1 MLFNR
6 SHITKTLTYVTLY
19 ACTVGIVLFLSDPTD
34 HARLDFPLLRGTIIF
49 FATVLLTKYFFYMT
63 LSPWYDVL
71 REYKEFLYRTW
82 RRARYEPKVS
92 VIIPAWNEE
101 VDILST
107 VKTILKSTYRNTE
120 IVIVNDGSTD
130 MSHELIST
138 FLSEYE
144 KKALRAPQKQYIS
157 IVYAYQRNAGKGA
170 ALNRGITL
178 SSGDII
184 VSIDAD
190 CVVMS
195 DTIAEFVREFRDPT
209 VMAAV
214 GNVKIGNTNT
224 LLGVIQYL
232 EFLFSFYFK
241 KADSILNTI
250 YIIGGA
256 AGAFRREVFDIVGLY
271 STENITED
279 IHLSVRIQAAGLKI
293 VYAANAVVYTEGA
306 TDMTGLMK
314 QRLRWKHGRF
324 ETFYEFHDL
333 FFSSRPGHNRILSFI
348 ILPLA
353 VFSDLQL
360 FLEPFFLIFL
370 YVYSYLV
377 QDFSSFI
384 SGIFV
389 VGSMFFVQIF
399 FDNSK
404 RQHPSFYL
412 LAPIG
417 WLLFYVS
424 TVVECNA
431 LMKSFWALLRGEH
444 LKWQRWKR
452 HGVLNS

>member
-1 MLFNR
+1 
-6 SHITKTLTYVTLY
+6 
-19 ACTVGIVLFLSDPTD
+19 
-34 HARLDFPLLRGTIIF
+34 
-49 FATVLLTKYFFYMT
+49 
-63 LSPWYDVL
+63 
-71 REYKEFLYRTW
+71 
-82 RRARYEPKVS
+82 
-92 VIIPAWNEE
+92 
-101 VDILST
+101 
-107 VKTILKSTYRNTE
+107 
-120 IVIVNDGSTD
+120 
-130 MSHELIST
+130 
-138 FLSEYE
+138 
-144 KKALRAPQKQYIS
+144 
-157 IVYAYQRNAGKGA
+157 
-170 ALNRGITL
+170 
-178 SSGDII
+178 
-184 VSIDAD
+184 
-190 CVVMS
+190 
-195 DTIAEFVREFRDPT
+195 
-209 VMAAV
+209 
-214 GNVKIGNTNT
+214 
-224 LLGVIQYL
+224 
-232 EFLFSFYFK
+232 
-241 KADSILNTI
+241 
-250 YIIGGA
+250 
-256 AGAFRREVFDIVGLY
+256 
-271 STENITED
+271 
-279 IHLSVRIQAAGLKI
+279 
-293 VYAANAVVYTEGA
+293 
-306 TDMTGLMK
+306 MTGLMK